1 MSLETRD
8 FEGFAAGDAVPGGR
22 VSGTLTIR
30 GPAVEFQFGDSES
43 ITLPFVGLRIRR
55 GGANNGLLF
64 FSHDSMPGWVVHTR
78 DRSIMPLLRH
88 VGGKTLASEL
98 LIVDSGARRAWIGV
112 SAALLVIL
120 GGAWGLWLLKDPVI
134 SLVANFIPISWEERA
149 GGVIFSSIRAD
160 HKIIDDTELTGD
172 LQKLFDPLVKV
183 TSKSGYTFKFYIAED
198 DSLNAFAMPG
208 GYIVVHSGVLLK
220 AERLEEVLGVLAHEL
235 SHVTERHV
243 SKQVVSVIGI
253 YVVFDFLLGNF
264 FGTFAAISE
273 GAPYLL
279 RQGFSRSHEREADE
293 RGLAFLREAKIDPA
307 GMVLFF
313 ERVMKE
319 HEAVP
324 LISTLEKSLNFLSTH
339 PATEDRINFMKELIK
354 REPGGPYLKFGPE
367 FAQFQ
372 DKLRA
377 KLKR

>member
-1 MSLETRD
+1 MSGLE
-8 FEGFAAGDAVPGGR
+8 FEGIATGEGVPGGR
-22 VSGTLTIR
+22 AAGTISVKPQAIL
-30 GPAVEFQFGDSES
+30 FQFGEDSV
-43 ITLPFVGLRIRR
+43 TLPFSGLRIRR
-55 GGANNGLLF
+55 GGANNALLF
-64 FSHDSMPGWVVHTR
+64 FSHDSVPDLSLYTR
-78 DRSIMPLLRH
+78 DKKILRLLH
-88 VGGKTLASEL
+88 QQGGSTLAAEL
-98 LIVDSGARRAWIGV
+98 SIVDTGSRRAFIGV
-112 SAALLVIL
+112 FTALLVIL
-120 GGAWGLWLLKDPVI
+120 GGAWGAWLVKDPI
-134 SLVANFIPISWEERA
+134 IGAVANVIPISWEERA

-160 HKIIDDTELTGD
+160 HKIIDDVELTSD
-172 LQKLFDPLVKV
+172 LEKLFEPLVRV
-183 TSKSGYTFKFYIAED
+183 TAKSGYKFKFYIAED
-198 DSLNAFAMPG
+198 DTLNAFAMPG

-235 SHVTERHV
+235 SHVTEKHV
-243 SKQVVSVIGI
+243 TKQVVSVIGI

-279 RQGFSRSHEREADE
+279 QQGFSRAHERDADV
-293 RGLAFLREAKIDPA
+293 RGLAYLREANVDPA
-307 GMVLFF
+307 GMVIFF

-319 HEAVP
+319 QESSE

-339 PATEDRINFMKELIK
+339 PATEDRITFMKELIK
-354 REPGGPYLKFGPE
+354 REPGGPYTQFGPE